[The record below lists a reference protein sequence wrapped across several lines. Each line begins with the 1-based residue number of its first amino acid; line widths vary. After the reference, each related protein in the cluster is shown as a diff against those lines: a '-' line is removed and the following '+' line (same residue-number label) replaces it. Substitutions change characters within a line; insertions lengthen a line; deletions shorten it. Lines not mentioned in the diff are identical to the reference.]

1 MQAWFP
7 AGEALGPRGICETLH
22 IQAAI
27 ENEPSLD
34 LSLTSSTMK
43 LSFSLL
49 GLIAGHFADLA
60 SAVPFHSRRAQ
71 SSSSTFADDMFNT
84 AIEWNDSFW
93 NEDAGYLIAAASN
106 PGRYDTRHTAWYAT
120 QLLARNGPGDVARA
134 VRIFDNVISGQYLD
148 PAAQWYGDYTQSPS
162 APQPGTTEYPDEGP
176 YSSVRNHDC

>member
-1 MQAWFP
+1 
-7 AGEALGPRGICETLH
+7 
-22 IQAAI
+22 
-27 ENEPSLD
+27 
-34 LSLTSSTMK
+34 MK
-43 LSFSLL
+43 LLFSHI
-49 GLIAGHFADLA
+49 GLIAGHFAGLA

-71 SSSSTFADDMFNT
+71 SNSLTYADDMFST
-84 AIEWNDSFW
+84 AIEWNDRFW

-148 PAAQWYGDYTQSPS
+148 PADQWYGDYTQSPS

-176 YSSVRNHDC
+176 YSSVRIHACWNLGEFTDI